1 MKGQSMISGK
11 IVIKYME
18 QPYTIRLDEQ
28 STNVLIDDAFFRQ
41 CFEGHNLDEKF
52 IDHDHFTLTVTSE
65 RDTLVVEDLTFF
77 KKVSIRSFNDTKAS
91 FGLLVVNNIDVDIIG
106 AFIDILRTASDCVFI
121 SRSLI
126 RSYEYSLNECEACQ
140 ISGNQAVQA
149 ERLELHYV
157 TIEIL
162 TIYKSIE
169 NLIKKS
175 AKLDRL
181 EIDGILNNQFT
192 FINITWNTFIEE
204 FSIAGEIGRL
214 RIKNSILNKMNFK
227 KALVHQFDNK
237 KSDINMVF
245 MLETDKMVNK
255 NQSAWELLFKS
266 AVHDD
271 NDALYARAG
280 YEINH
285 LRHKNN
291 PKFTRISG
299 QILNLTIGY
308 GYRPY
313 RAIIFSIVAISLFAL
328 IYLVL
333 DHVYGGGNVLYN
345 SFGQVVAHYFD
356 MWYLSGT
363 AYTTTGFGDV
373 VPSNDMTKVLAIFEA
388 MIGVSV
394 LSLFMYSLLNRYG
407 KK

>member
-1 MKGQSMISGK
+1 MISGK
-11 IVIKYME
+11 IVITYME
-18 QPYTIRLDEQ
+18 QPYTIRFDEQ
-28 STNVLIDDAFFRQ
+28 STNVLIDDAYLYE
-41 CFEGHNLDEKF
+41 CFEVNNLDEKF
-52 IDHDHFTLTVTSE
+52 IDKSQFILTITSE
-65 RDTLVVEDLTFF
+65 RDTLIVEDLTVF
-77 KKVSIRSFNDTKAS
+77 KKVIIRSFNDTKAS
-91 FGLLVVNNIDVDIIG
+91 FGLLVVNGINVEILST
-106 AFIDILRTASDCVFI
+106 FIDILRTSSQWVKI

-126 RSYEYSLNECEACQ
+126 RSYDYSLKECEACQ
-140 ISGNQAVQA
+140 IEGVQPTA
-149 ERLELHYV
+149 SERLELNFV
-157 TIEIL
+157 TIEKM

-169 NLIKKS
+169 VLEIKS
-175 AKLDRL
+175 AKIDRL
-181 EIDGILNNQFT
+181 EIDKTLDNAFT

-227 KALVHQFDNK
+227 KALIHLFDNR

-245 MLETDKMVNK
+245 MLDTTMIETK
-255 NQSAWELLFKS
+255 NQSAWDLLFKS

-271 NDALYARAG
+271 NDLLYAEAG

-285 LRHKNN
+285 LRHQNS
-291 PKFTRISG
+291 PGFTRMSG
-299 QILNLTIGY
+299 NILRMTIGY

-313 RAIIFSIVAISLFAL
+313 RAIGFSIIAISLFAL
-328 IYLVL
+328 VYMGL
-333 DHVYGGGNVLYN
+333 DFLTADDLSSYSSTSQILL
-345 SFGQVVAHYFD
+345 HYFD

-373 VPSNDMTKVLAIFEA
+373 VPSNEVTKVLAIFEA

-407 KK
+407 RK